1 LFLAERGLGNPSH
14 WCLIPEMAYCYV
26 EWDPEEGNGKEEET
40 P

>member
-1 LFLAERGLGNPSH
+1 MPFH
-14 WCLIPEMAYCYV
+14 WCPIPEMTYYCV